1 MSERS
6 TGHSERFA
14 RKEMVRAERETGKE
28 GWRKRYRTS
37 NQRKSMWPVLVVFLG
52 HGNDKLIG

>member
-1 MSERS
+1 
-6 TGHSERFA
+6 
-14 RKEMVRAERETGKE
+14 MVRAAGGTGKE